1 MTVQKFQ
8 KTHET
13 NSGTW
18 HREWQHYWFTWM
30 WPMSRQRHG
39 PHETESIRAWECLYP
54 RLLGACRFVSRAGL
68 LAATVN
74 QWGSWGRPWEAVLT
88 QQSNLNHI
96 LVALSKAT
104 EQNRSLSLSGS
115 PIRKPSPIPWKHPC
129 KPSLLHLPEK
139 SASLDLSSSPK
150 SCFP

>member
-18 HREWQHYWFTWM
+18 HRERQHYWFTWM
-30 WPMSRQRHG
+30 WPMSGQRHG

-54 RLLGACRFVSRAGL
+54 RLLGACRFVSCAGL

-96 LVALSKAT
+96 LAALSKAT

-115 PIRKPSPIPWKHPC
+115 PIRKPSPIPWKYSC
-129 KPSLLHLPEK
+129 KPHCSICLKSL
-139 SASLDLSSSPK
+139 SPLTCPLYLNP
-150 SCFP
+150 CFP